1 MPKASSVAL
10 IQMCIRDRLGVN
22 ETALSWDE
30 NGTTEMSPLTVDVTE
45 RKKVVRV
52 EEMCIRDRCSAKGA

>member
-1 MPKASSVAL
+1 MTL
-10 IQMCIRDRLGVN
+10 INRLPTRTWNRLGVN

-45 RKKVVRV
+45 RKKVVN
-52 EEMCIRDRCSAKGA
+52 SAARKLR